1 MKNIKNLIPVFIA
14 VLLLF
19 GCSKV
24 NDYLKSFE
32 QSSEN
37 TWDDAPAEETDV
49 NKTAFYNKY
58 IDVMNSLSPY
68 VDNFQKTYYESIPEP
83 SSLTAKT
90 YISFA
95 GAQISLSFMESEIKK
110 HKRSYFEGGE
120 LSKLELKDENMKN
133 EIENSFKEYL
143 AAVESYYSNAKRVYE
158 YYKDSNY
165 KEDIPKAKVIDRDI
179 KERYADYNLRFDSFK
194 TVLKKYKPVRK
205 LKNPDDY
212 SNTDEKA
219 AVIMQNNVEIT
230 MDNAEKFYEKFSVV
244 EMTTDITG
252 LKTELETFK
261 KTFDNNRSK
270 VLSAPF
276 SEKSFYLKNSFEDY
290 FSKMV
295 YNFINAADE
304 LFKKMEKGN
313 MNSRNFGYAYDNVK
327 NYYNYTVQAYNTTI
341 TLLNSFRVY

>member
-14 VLLLF
+14 VFLLF

-24 NDYLKSFE
+24 NDYLKSFDK
-32 QSSEN
+32 STEN
-37 TWDDAPAEETDV
+37 TWDDAPTGETDL

-58 IDVMNSLSPY
+58 IDVMNSMSPY

-120 LSKLELKDENMKN
+120 LSKLVLDDEVMKN
-133 EIENSFKEYL
+133 DIENSFKEYL
-143 AAVESYYSNAKRVYE
+143 ASVEAFHKDALRVFE
-158 YYKDSNY
+158 YYKDGDY
-165 KEDIPKAKVIDRDI
+165 KEDLPRAKVLDRDI
-179 KERYADYNLRFDSFK
+179 KERYADYNLRFESFK
-194 TVLKKYKPVRK
+194 SVLKKYKPVRR
-205 LKNPDDY
+205 LRNPDDF
-212 SNTDEKA
+212 SNNDEKA
-219 AVIMQNNVEIT
+219 AVIMQNTVETT
-230 MDNAEKFYEKFSVV
+230 MDDAEKFHEKLSAI
-244 EMTTDITG
+244 EMTADITV
-252 LKTELETFK
+252 LKAELETFK

-295 YNFINAADE
+295 YSYMNAAEE

-313 MNSRNFGYAYDNVK
+313 LKTRDFGYAYDNAK
-327 NYYNYTVQAYNTTI
+327 NYYNYTVQAYNASI
-341 TLLNSFRVY
+341 TMLNSFRVY

>member
-1 MKNIKNLIPVFIA
+1 MKNIKSFIPFFIA
-14 VLLLF
+14 VFLLF

-24 NDYLKSFE
+24 KDYLKSIE
-32 QSSEN
+32 KSSEN
-37 TWDDAPAEETDV
+37 AWEETSAEDTDV
-49 NKTAFYNKY
+49 NKVAFYNKY

-83 SSLTAKT
+83 SSLTAKN

-95 GAQISLSFMESEIKK
+95 GAQVSLSFMESEIKK

-120 LSKLELKDENMKN
+120 LSKLELKNAVMKN

-143 AAVESYYSNAKRVYE
+143 AAVEIYYSNAFRVYE
-158 YYKDSNY
+158 YYKDNNY
-165 KEDIPKAKVIDRDI
+165 KDDLPKAKVLDRDI
-179 KERYADYNLRFDSFK
+179 KEKYSDYNTRFESFK
-194 TVLKKYKPVRK
+194 SVLKKYKPVRK

-212 SNTDEKA
+212 SNNDEKA
-219 AVIMQNNVEIT
+219 AVIMQNTVETT
-230 MDNAEKFYEKFSVV
+230 MDDAEKFYEKFSAV
-244 EMTTDITG
+244 EMTTDITE
-252 LKTELETFK
+252 LKAELETFM

-295 YNFINAADE
+295 YYFTNAAGE
-304 LFKKMEKGN
+304 LFKKMDKGN
-313 MNSRNFGYAYDNVK
+313 INQKEFGYAYDNAK
-327 NYYNYTVQAYNTTI
+327 NYYNYMVQAYNSTI
-341 TLLNSFRVY
+341 TILNSFRVY

>member
-1 MKNIKNLIPVFIA
+1 MKNIKNLFPVFIA
-14 VLLLF
+14 VILLF

-24 NDYLKSFE
+24 KEYVESFS
-32 QSSEN
+32 QSSDS
-37 TWDDAPAEETDV
+37 TWTDTPDEETDV
-49 NKTAFYNKY
+49 NKVAFYNKY
-58 IDVMNSLSPY
+58 TDVLNSLSPY
-68 VDNFQKTYYESIPEP
+68 VDNFQKIYYESIPEP

-95 GAQISLSFMESEIKK
+95 GAQISLSFMENEIKK

-120 LSKLELKDENMKN
+120 LSKLALDDEVMKN
-133 EIENSFKEYL
+133 EIENSFKEYMMS
-143 AAVESYYSNAKRVYE
+143 VEAFHKDALRVYE
-158 YYKDSNY
+158 YYKDGDY
-165 KEDIPKAKVIDRDI
+165 KEDLPRAKVLDKDI
-179 KERYADYNLRFDSFK
+179 KEKYADYNVRFESFK
-194 TVLKKYKPVRK
+194 AVLKKYKPVRR
-205 LKNPDDY
+205 LRNPDDY

-230 MDNAEKFYEKFSVV
+230 MDNAEKFYEKFSAV

-252 LKTELETFK
+252 LKAELETFK
-261 KTFDNNRSK
+261 KTFDNNRTK

-295 YNFINAADE
+295 YSFINAADE

-313 MNSRNFGYAYDNVK
+313 MNSRNFGYAYDNAK